1 MRVAVVSQ
9 NRRKITGHTG
19 RCRKFWIYEIETEAI
34 SGKQLLELQK
44 EQSFHDSSPHDSSSF
59 EEMLVFIARGM
70 GTGLV
75 SLLKNLGVK
84 PLLTMENIPDKAVG
98 DYLQGALVIRSEE
111 PREYGHKQAL

>member
-44 EQSFHDSSPHDSSSF
+44 EQSFHDSSSF
-59 EEMLVFIARGM
+59 EEVLVFIARGM

-84 PLLTMENIPDKAVG
+84 PVLTMENIPDKAVG

-111 PREYGHKQAL
+111 PREHGHKQAL